1 MRQVISFKISLCVEA
16 CNFNHGQNSGRLFD
30 TFAQFSYTPSESEL
44 TYYHQNLNL
53 RVLSQAAEQVKALYL
68 RKSRNFK
75 KKPVIQKPMLN
86 IYARKWPKI
95 CCKSFQ
101 KTPDLLIGT
110 LLQICKSSNI
120 FAFTWN
126 NIPKMKN
133 ICLKTFRKNRIRY
146 KIAYFLKKLQTL
158 RINNTIFLNI
168 MNTKFLEYNFYM
180 NTIK

>member
-1 MRQVISFKISLCVEA
+1 MPSHTHKYGKLWVHTKRMIPRSFVKVVKFSKNAQLNICAKVISFKISLCVEA

-30 TFAQFSYTPSESEL
+30 IFAQFSFTTSESEL
-44 TYYHQNLNL
+44 NYYHQNLNL
-53 RVLSQAAEQVKALYL
+53 RVLSQAAEQVKTLDL

-95 CCKSFQ
+95 CCKLFQ

-120 FAFTWN
+120 FAFTW
-126 NIPKMKN
+126 K
-133 ICLKTFRKNRIRY
+133 
-146 KIAYFLKKLQTL
+146 
-158 RINNTIFLNI
+158 
-168 MNTKFLEYNFYM
+168 
-180 NTIK
+180 